1 MLSCRDLSLTRS
13 SLSPVQLRATRT
25 KVSDMHPRAR
35 PSCRTLSRTPL
46 QWMLF
51 AVLLHIAGPAL
62 LAELRICDAR
72 AGRPAGLAFAAT
84 QLAEDRDP
92 RPALEARFAHI
103 DSTGGCSSALHG
115 PAATLLSSSAAQ
127 PAWRFATGT
136 PECCSPSAAVYEDR
150 RAAGGQDEPGCCCT
164 CALCGPEAASH
175 GCLGCWSSP
184 RPTLRCQAP
193 EEGAGSELRSHN
205 ATHWAGLLVVM
216 ATTQQAR

>member
-13 SLSPVQLRATRT
+13 SLSPVQPRATRT
-25 KVSDMHPRAR
+25 KVSDMHLRAR
-35 PSCRTLSRTPL
+35 PSCRTLSRPPL

-51 AVLLHIAGPAL
+51 AILLHIAGPAL

-72 AGRPAGLAFAAT
+72 AGRPAGLAFA
-84 QLAEDRDP
+84 
-92 RPALEARFAHI
+92 
-103 DSTGGCSSALHG
+103 
-115 PAATLLSSSAAQ
+115 
-127 PAWRFATGT
+127 TGT
-136 PECCSPSAAVYEDR
+136 LECCSPSAAVYEDR

>member
-1 MLSCRDLSLTRS
+1 MNDILLSGRDLSLTQS
-13 SLSPVQLRATRT
+13 SLSPRVQPRATRT
-25 KVSDMHPRAR
+25 RVSDMHLRAR
-35 PSCRTLSRTPL
+35 PSCLTLSRPPL

-84 QLAEDRDP
+84 QLA
-92 RPALEARFAHI
+92 
-103 DSTGGCSSALHG
+103 GCSSALHG
-115 PAATLLSSSAAQ
+115 PAATLLSSSAATQ

-164 CALCGPEAASH
+164 CALCRPEAASH

-205 ATHWAGLLVVM
+205 ATHWAGLLVVK